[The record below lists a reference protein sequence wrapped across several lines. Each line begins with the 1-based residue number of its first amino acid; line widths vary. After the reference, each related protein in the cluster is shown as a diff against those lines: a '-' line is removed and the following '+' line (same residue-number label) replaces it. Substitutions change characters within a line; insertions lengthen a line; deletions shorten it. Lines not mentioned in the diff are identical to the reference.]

1 MADVYH
7 NAWHNAFY
15 NGGIIMLLNLLTF
28 LTRVI
33 QIFAVGLLILG
44 DRLISRRLK
53 EICESDE
60 LKNDT
65 DIREATSD
73 RLVRRYNMKYTLC
86 GYVAYVTYIDLASQP
101 LSEMDVYRL
110 AESAIWITLIGL
122 LPLLALRKWS
132 KGVIM
137 RFFFLGFPRLVYLLV
152 CICPNQ
158 VFEQLCAKYYENTQ
172 TPLS

>member
-1 MADVYH
+1 M
-7 NAWHNAFY
+7 
-15 NGGIIMLLNLLTF
+15 
-28 LTRVI
+28 
-33 QIFAVGLLILG
+33 GLLILG

-65 DIREATSD
+65 DVREATSD
-73 RLVRRYNMKYTLC
+73 RLVGKYNMKYTLC
-86 GYVAYVTYIDLASQP
+86 GYVAYVTYADLASQP

-110 AESAIWITLIGL
+110 VESAIWITLIGL

-152 CICPNQ
+152 CVCPN
-158 VFEQLCAKYYENTQ
+158 
-172 TPLS
+172 